1 MSEPNNAASAE
12 KIPNIAEL
20 AQFIIPQRHIQ
31 MSDDEEE
38 EEEKIGQVE
47 QEEITEDDDAR
58 MNEVQENEKEPEAA
72 DQGKAKKKGQS
83 VNRLFP

>member
-20 AQFIIPQRHIQ
+20 AQLIIPQRHIQ

-58 MNEVQENEKEPEAA
+58 MNEVQENEKEPEVAER
-72 DQGKAKKKGQS
+72 KAKKKGQS

>member
-47 QEEITEDDDAR
+47 EEEITEDDDAR

-72 DQGKAKKKGQS
+72 ERKAKKKGQS
-83 VNRLFP
+83 VNRLLP